1 MNEDTFENV
10 KYFFSLVLEDYFG
23 DIEELMG
30 MAGIT
35 HDTLQRFFEMKFS
48 SMA

>member
-1 MNEDTFENV
+1 MNEDIFENV
-10 KYFFSLVLEDYFG
+10 KYFFSLALEDYLG

-35 HDTLQRFFEMKFS
+35 HDTLQRFFGMKFS
-48 SMA
+48 SAA